1 MNLLAIAQALGGSLE
16 GDGSLT
22 INRVSEIHTATAGEI
37 AFISNKKY
45 RKFSETTH
53 ASALIVGKDLEV
65 AFSNLIRV
73 DDPYAGMVKA
83 LYLLNHK
90 PRIPIPGIHATA
102 IVAQSAKIAQTAE
115 IGPYVVIGDGAEI
128 GENTVIE
135 SHSTIG
141 AETSIGSACR
151 IHSNVS
157 IYDRMSIGN
166 QVEIHSGTVIG
177 SDGFG
182 FAPTPDGIFKI
193 PQTGRVVIHD
203 QVEIGAGC
211 AIDRGTIGDTEI
223 GESTKLDNQVHI
235 AHNVKL
241 GKGCLITAQV
251 AIAGS
256 TVLGDYVQMGGQS
269 GVIGHLHVGNRVSI
283 ATRGGVTR
291 DVPDG
296 ETVGGFPARSHKESL
311 KREAY
316 ISKIPDLLNRV
327 KILETRLTNPD
338 KE

>member
-1 MNLLAIAQALGGSLE
+1 MNLLAIAQALEGNLE

-22 INRVSEIHTATAGEI
+22 ITRVSEIHSAHTGEI
-37 AFISNKKY
+37 SFIANPKY
-45 RKFSETTH
+45 RKFSETTK
-53 ASALIVGKDLEV
+53 ASALIVSTDLDID
-65 AFSNLIRV
+65 FPNLIRM

-90 PRIPIPGIHATA
+90 PRVPKAGVHTTA
-102 IVAQSAKIAQTAE
+102 VVAPSARIAPTAE
-115 IGPYVVIGDGAEI
+115 IGPYVVIGREAVI
-128 GENTVIE
+128 GDSTIIE
-135 SHSTIG
+135 SHTTIG
-141 AETSIGSACR
+141 DGTRIGSDCW
-151 IHSNVS
+151 IHPNVS
-157 IYDRMSIGN
+157 VYDRMLMGN
-166 QVEIHSGTVIG
+166 HVEIHSGAVIG

-182 FAPTPDGIFKI
+182 FAPTPEGIFKI

-203 QVEIGAGC
+203 HVEIGAGC

-256 TVLGDYVQMGGQS
+256 TILGDNVQMGGQS
-269 GVIGHLHVGNRVSI
+269 GVIGHVHVGNRVSI

-296 ETVGGFPARSHKESL
+296 EIVGGFPARSHKEFL
-311 KREAY
+311 KRDAY
-316 ISKIPDLLNRV
+316 ISKIPDLVNRI
-327 KILETRLTNPD
+327 KNLEIRL
-338 KE
+338 KEPENE